1 MKNVLNKS
9 GHPYLQKIYKP
20 KIYKLSEEHDLFELQ
35 KLNKHHPD
43 LQIFDTFADQVKEL
57 IKLRHPSKQLSQHE
71 LEKYSEEY
79 INNDD
84 PDRAGVWV
92 YYPWSQRLV
101 HLLDQEDFI
110 AVRTNRNK
118 NKITLEEQQTLQK
131 KKAGVIGLSVG
142 QSVAL
147 TMAMER
153 TCGEIRIADFDTL
166 DLSNLNRI
174 RAGIHNLN
182 LPKVWIVARE
192 IAEIDPFI
200 KVKIYPEGISEENI
214 AEFLLDDQ
222 GLDILIDECD
232 SIDIKI
238 LCRLK
243 AREYGIPVV
252 MDTSDRGMLDIERF
266 DLEKNRPLFH
276 GMLEDVMENIDLKQ
290 INTMSREE
298 KIPMAIAIAGG
309 ENLSDRTKASMKE
322 IGKTITTWPQLASSV
337 VMGGAV
343 CTDICRRIL
352 LEQLHISG
360 RFYVDIEELIADN

>member
-9 GHPYLQKIYKP
+9 GYPYLQKIYKP
-20 KIYKLSEEHDLFELQ
+20 KIFKLSEEHDLIEVQ
-35 KLNKHHPD
+35 KLKADHPS
-43 LQIFDTFADQVKEL
+43 LQIFDTFAEQVKEL
-57 IKLRHPSKQLSQHE
+57 IKLQHPSQQLSQVE
-71 LEKYSEEY
+71 LQRYTDEY

-84 PDRAGVWV
+84 PDYAGVWV
-92 YYPWSQRLV
+92 YYPWSERFV
-101 HLLDQEDFI
+101 HLLDKEDFI

-118 NKITLEEQQTLQK
+118 NKITLEEQQTLRK
-131 KKAGVIGLSVG
+131 KRAGVIGLSVG

-153 TCGEIRIADFDTL
+153 ICGEIRIADFDTL

-174 RAGIHNLN
+174 RAGIHNIN
-182 LPKVWIVARE
+182 LPKVLIVARE

-200 KVKIYPEGISEENI
+200 KVKIYPDGISEENI
-214 AEFLLDDQ
+214 TDFLLDEG

-243 AREYGIPVV
+243 AKAHSIPVV

-266 DLEKNRPLFH
+266 DLEKDRPLFH
-276 GMLEDVMENIDLKQ
+276 GLLADLMHNIDLKQ
-290 INTMSREE
+290 INTMSRLE
-298 KIPMAIAIAGG
+298 KIPLAKAIAGG
-309 ENLSDRTKASMKE
+309 ENLSDRAKTSMKE

-352 LEQLHISG
+352 LDQLHISG
-360 RFYVDIEELIADN
+360 RYYIDIDKLIAD